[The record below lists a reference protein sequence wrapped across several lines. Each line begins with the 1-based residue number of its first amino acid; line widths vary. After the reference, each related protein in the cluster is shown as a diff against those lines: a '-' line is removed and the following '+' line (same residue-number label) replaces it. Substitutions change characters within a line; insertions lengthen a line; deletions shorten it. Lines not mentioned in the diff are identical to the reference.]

1 MSDNPLK
8 VEGVYEEEETETNN
22 FVFLDKEELLN
33 KLYKL
38 NEDNLVLNEQIKQ
51 YRKIIELIES
61 KMNDI
66 NSTNNEKRERIYGL
80 IQNIKKLIQSGGS
93 RKKSKKHTKRRSKRL
108 EHACFGQSPQ
118 RRRRPVYPS
127 NKHHSKRSK
136 HHRSK

>member
-8 VEGVYEEEETETNN
+8 VEWVDEEEETETNN

-66 NSTNNEKRERIYGL
+66 NSTNNEKRERIYGI
-80 IQNIKKLIQSGGS
+80 IQNIKNLIQTGGS
-93 RKKSKKHTKRRSKRL
+93 RKKSKNHTKRRSKRL
-108 EHACFGQSPQ
+108 KCHSM
-118 RRRRPVYPS
+118 RSTR
-127 NKHHSKRSK
+127 HHSKTR
-136 HHRSK
+136 

>member
-1 MSDNPLK
+1 MAENISIQ
-8 VEGVYEEEETETNN
+8 TETNN
-22 FVFLDKEELLN
+22 NDETETTNFICLDKEELLL

-80 IQNIKKLIQSGGS
+80 LQNIKKLIQTGGS

-108 EHACFGQSPQ
+108 KQ
-118 RRRRPVYPS
+118 
-127 NKHHSKRSK
+127 HSKRSK
-136 HHRSK
+136 HHRSKTR

>member
-1 MSDNPLK
+1 MTENIS
-8 VEGVYEEEETETNN
+8 GQTETTNN
-22 FVFLDKEELLN
+22 DETATSNFICLDKEELLQ

-80 IQNIKKLIQSGGS
+80 LQNIKKLIHTGGS

-108 EHACFGQSPQ
+108 KQ
-118 RRRRPVYPS
+118 
-127 NKHHSKRSK
+127 HSKRSK
-136 HHRSK
+136 HHRSKTR

>member
-8 VEGVYEEEETETNN
+8 VEWVDEEEETETNN

-66 NSTNNEKRERIYGL
+66 NSTNNEKRERIYGI
-80 IQNIKKLIQSGGS
+80 IQNIKNLIETGGS

-108 EHACFGQSPQ
+108 KC
-118 RRRRPVYPS
+118 
-127 NKHHSKRSK
+127 HSKRSTR
-136 HHRSK
+136 HHSKLAEQ